1 METVWNPPYQ
11 GVSRCYKREQ
21 FLTGNKHAR
30 EYTNFWVFF
39 WCLALK
45 KISRFID
52 LLEISLY
59 TRFDLLENSVLIVL
73 EFIKFDHEWVG
84 RLDTLGKNMFLCYSK
99 KIIKSNKKIII

>member
-1 METVWNPPYQ
+1 M
-11 GVSRCYKREQ
+11 GF
-21 FLTGNKHAR
+21 FL
-30 EYTNFWVFF
+30 
-39 WCLALK
+39 CLSLK

-84 RLDTLGKNMFLCYSK
+84 
-99 KIIKSNKKIII
+99 